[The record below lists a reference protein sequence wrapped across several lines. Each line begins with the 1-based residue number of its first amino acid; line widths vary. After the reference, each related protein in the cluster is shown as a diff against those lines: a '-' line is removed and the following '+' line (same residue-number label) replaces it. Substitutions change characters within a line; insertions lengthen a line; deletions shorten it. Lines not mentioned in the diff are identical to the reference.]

1 MLSNTP
7 KPYTV
12 FVDWRDSASGVT
24 DTSEF
29 LFFCRNKSEAMKK
42 AAEDFNCSEA
52 TAKSWRYG
60 YRQPSIAQAK
70 HIIKVTEGRLD
81 FESIYGSISDILKE
95 QE

>member
-42 AAEDFNCSEA
+42 AAEDFTLEN
-52 TAKSWRYG
+52 KQLG
-60 YRQPSIAQAK
+60 YSCCVI
-70 HIIKVTEGRLD
+70 
-81 FESIYGSISDILKE
+81 ESVDAFISKNA
-95 QE
+95 